1 MLNAALSIA
10 AALSAA
16 AAGHTTEIQR
26 HARDS
31 ALQLAEQRGCGKV
44 VSEQVMRRLLD
55 GGSDAPLQGLMTIL
69 LTSPDRHRGFA

>member
-1 MLNAALSIA
+1 MLRFPLLLRFPLRLPVTRPRFSVM
-10 AALSAA
+10 LR
-16 AAGHTTEIQR
+16 EI
-26 HARDS
+26 S

-69 LTSPDRHRGFA
+69 LTSPDRRSGGFA